1 MNSGAKLESG
11 QLPLELQALA
21 TDIRALAQS
30 CKGDSMAILALL
42 RALEALH
49 QEIRDGLFQESLPDS
64 RQALYALLK
73 DVEAESGWPY
83 IPRKPLRS
91 LLVNLTGE
99 SEGAAAPETPES
111 PPTPGSE
118 PGSRL

>member
-1 MNSGAKLESG
+1 MDSMNSGAKLESG
-11 QLPLELQALA
+11 QLQLELQGLA

-42 RALEALH
+42 RALETLH
-49 QEIRDGLFQESLPDS
+49 QEIRDGLFQESLPDN

-73 DVEAESGWPY
+73 KVEAESGWPY

-99 SEGAAAPETPES
+99 LEGAAAPETPES
-111 PPTPGSE
+111 PPTPG
-118 PGSRL
+118 